1 MKKTL
6 LAFLLFTI
14 SLSFFSCDSV
24 PVQYGNYDNVKTVKA
39 TDWDSRYIIKTDS
52 EEYIVWN
59 VRNSLYKSH
68 DYLKRNTVSFRKGN
82 TEITIVQVDD
92 PTDMKSVTAVCSTA
106 TRITIYSTILD
117 VKEILSKED
126 SE

>member
-1 MKKTL
+1 M
-6 LAFLLFTI
+6 
-14 SLSFFSCDSV
+14 SFFSCGSV
-24 PVQYGNYDNVKTVKA
+24 PVKYGKYDNVKTVKA

-59 VRNSLYKSH
+59 VRNCLYKSH
-68 DYLKRNTVSFRKGN
+68 DYLKRNTVSFRKEN
-82 TEITIVQVDD
+82 TEITIVQVDE
-92 PTDMKSVTAVCSTA
+92 PTDMRSVKYVSSTA

-117 VKEILSKED
+117 VKEISSKEN

>member
-1 MKKTL
+1 MKSTSL
-6 LAFLLFTI
+6 TFLVFII
-14 SLSFFSCDSV
+14 SMPFFSCDSV
-24 PVQYGNYDNVKTVKA
+24 PVQYGNYDNVKVLKA

-52 EEYIVWN
+52 KEYIAWN
-59 VRNSLYKSH
+59 VRNCLYKSQ

-82 TEITIVQVDD
+82 TEITIVQVDE
-92 PTDMKSVTAVCSTA
+92 PTDMKSVTAVCGTA

-117 VKEILSKED
+117 VKEILNKED

>member
-1 MKKTL
+1 MKSVYLT
-6 LAFLLFTI
+6 FLFFVI
-14 SLSFFSCDSV
+14 SMSLFSCDSV
-24 PVQYGNYDNVKTVKA
+24 PVKCGKYDNVKA

-82 TEITIVQVDD
+82 TETTIVQVDE
-92 PTDMKSVTAVCSTA
+92 PTDKKSVTAVCSTA
-106 TRITIYSTILD
+106 TRITIYSKILD
-117 VKEILSKED
+117 VQELSSKED

>member
-1 MKKTL
+1 MKSTSIT
-6 LAFLLFTI
+6 FLFLVI
-14 SLSFFSCDSV
+14 SMSFLSCNSV
-24 PVQYGNYDNVKTVKA
+24 PVKCGKYDSVKVVKA

-68 DYLKRNTVSFRKGN
+68 DYLKRNTVSFRKGD
-82 TEITIVQVDD
+82 TEITIVQVDE

-117 VKEILSKED
+117 VKELSSKGD
-126 SE
+126 

>member
-1 MKKTL
+1 MKSISIT
-6 LAFLLFTI
+6 FLFLVI
-14 SLSFFSCDSV
+14 SMPFFSCDSV
-24 PVQYGNYDNVKTVKA
+24 PVKCGKYDSVKTVKA

-68 DYLKRNTVSFRKGN
+68 DYLKRNTVSFRKGD
-82 TEITIVQVDD
+82 TEITIVQVDE

-117 VKEILSKED
+117 VKALSSKED

>member
-1 MKKTL
+1 MKKTSL
-6 LAFLLFTI
+6 TFLFFI
-14 SLSFFSCDSV
+14 VSMSFFSCGSV
-24 PVQYGNYDNVKTVKA
+24 PVKCGKYDNVKVLKA

-59 VRNSLYKSH
+59 VRNRLFKSH
-68 DYLKRNTVSFRKGN
+68 DYLKRNTVSFRKGD
-82 TEITIVQVDD
+82 TEITIVQVDE

-117 VKEILSKED
+117 VKELSSKED

>member
-1 MKKTL
+1 MKSTSL
-6 LAFLLFTI
+6 TFLVFII
-14 SLSFFSCDSV
+14 SMPFFSCDSV
-24 PVQYGNYDNVKTVKA
+24 PVQYGNYDNVKVLKA

-52 EEYIVWN
+52 DEYIAWN
-59 VRNSLYKSH
+59 VRNCLYKSQ

-82 TEITIVQVDD
+82 TEITIVH
-92 PTDMKSVTAVCSTA
+92 TDMKSVTAVCSTA

>member
-1 MKKTL
+1 MKSTSL
-6 LAFLLFTI
+6 TFLVFII
-14 SLSFFSCDSV
+14 SMPFFSCDSV
-24 PVQYGNYDNVKTVKA
+24 PVQYGNYDNVKVLKA

-52 EEYIVWN
+52 DEYIAWN
-59 VRNSLYKSH
+59 VRNCLYKSQ

-82 TEITIVQVDD
+82 TEITIVQVDE

-117 VKEILSKED
+117 VKEI
-126 SE
+126 